1 METVL
6 ISIVAFFTA
15 ILTFFSGF
23 GLGTILLP
31 VFAIFFP
38 VEIAVALTGIVH
50 FTNNLF
56 KAALTGRNADKQVL
70 LKFGVPAFLASFAGA
85 WLLLK
90 ISEMPVMAEYR
101 FLGRTAI

>member
-31 VFAIFFP
+31 VFTIFFP
-38 VEIAVALTGIVH
+38 VEIAVALTGVVH

-56 KAALTGRNADKQVL
+56 KITLVGRKADKSVL
-70 LKFGVPAFLASFAGA
+70 LRFGIPAVIASFAGA
-85 WLLLK
+85 LLLLK
-90 ISEMPVMAEYR
+90 LTVMPVLLSY
-101 FLGRTAI
+101 